1 MTDIDENALFN
12 ITLGLYV
19 VGSYEKKTGRE
30 VGCIA
35 DAVMQVSAN
44 PMRIAVSLESNI
56 YTTKCVKEVG
66 ELSLSVLPKNTSAE
80 LISEFG
86 FKSSENTDKWNI
98 APFYKD
104 GKLPLLK
111 DCIAVI
117 TCKVVDE
124 IDIGDHIIFVCEVKT
139 AKVVK
144 GCEPLTYAEYR
155 KSMRKASSK
164 EKGSGKRW
172 VCSVCCYEYD
182 GDIPFEELPDDWKC
196 PCCQMG
202 KEYFQL
208 Q

>member
-1 MTDIDENALFN
+1 MSDIDENALFN

-19 VGSYEKKTGRE
+19 VGCYEKKTGRE

-35 DAVMQVSAN
+35 DAVMQVSAA

-56 YTTKCVKEVG
+56 YTTKCIKEAG
-66 ELSLSVLPKNTSAE
+66 ELSLSVLPKNTPAE

-98 APFYKD
+98 APFYKE
-104 GKLPLLK
+104 GELPLLK

-117 TCKVVDE
+117 TSKVVDK
-124 IDIGDHIIFVCEVKT
+124 IDIGDHVIFVCEIKK
-139 AKVVK
+139 AKMVK

-155 KSMRKASSK
+155 RNMRQADA
-164 EKGSGKRW
+164 GKDAAPKW

-202 KEYFQL
+202 KEYFRL